1 MTEYDETSDAESP
14 SGSAL
19 LKMGTWLR
27 RGTTS
32 PDTRQLFLEG
42 GRDADVFYRKCWS
55 HDKVVRS
62 THGVNCTGS
71 CSWNCLLYT
80 SPSPRDATLSRM
92 PSSA

>member
-1 MTEYDETSDAESP
+1 MTEYDETSDAESL

-42 GRDADVFYRKCWS
+42 GRDADVFY
-55 HDKVVRS
+55 
-62 THGVNCTGS
+62 
-71 CSWNCLLYT
+71 
-80 SPSPRDATLSRM
+80 LSLIHI
-92 PSSA
+92 